1 MKLRIKGNS
10 VRMRLTRS
18 EVAQFAETGKFEES
32 SFFGPSADDRLTYAI
47 ERSDSDSLSAAFRD
61 GKLTVLIP
69 ADTGIDWTET
79 ETVGIEGDIPIG
91 SNGELHIL
99 IEKDFVCLTRDD
111 EDPNENYPHPKSSAA
126 C

>member
-18 EVAQFAETGKFEES
+18 EVAQFAESGRFEES
-32 SFFGPSADDRLTYAI
+32 SYFGPSGDDRLIYAV
-47 ERSDSDSLSAAFRD
+47 ERSDSDTLSAAFRD
-61 GKLTVLIP
+61 GKLTVFIP
-69 ADTGIDWTET
+69 AVTGDDWTEN
-79 ETVGIEGDIPIG
+79 ETVGIEGNVPIG